1 MKNFC
6 MILVILATA
15 NLCATDNS
23 AAKNIQNIEQESP
36 FADPF
41 YHKICDILETL
52 KQKKIV
58 RENGLSENDKKRML
72 EAMLKSLRSDL
83 RYIPAGGKDYI
94 SECAQSSSQ
103 ASIYPPVLLQKGN
116 IVYLRIDCLSD
127 DAVAKLVNNYEK
139 TLTATTPPEGVI
151 LDLRNCG
158 SFEIQNAGKIA
169 SVFFDSAAMEIQ
181 KKIVKSLPTC
191 AILFGEKTVGTPEV
205 VVWLAEKAKNVITIG
220 TPSAGMPFK
229 PEIIKLKDGSSMLIP
244 QIPDAY
250 KNMPDGPV
258 KPVIDA
264 PVNQATTPISLS
276 EDSCIMKASDLLISI
291 KMFNKRK
298 R

>member
-1 MKNFC
+1 MKTIC

-15 NLCATDNS
+15 NLH
-23 AAKNIQNIEQESP
+23 AANNNAAQTIQSIEQETP
-36 FADPF
+36 ITNPF

-52 KQKKIV
+52 KQKNIV
-58 RENGLSENDKKRML
+58 RGNGLSDNDKDRMI

-83 RYIPAGGKDYI
+83 RYIPAAGKDYI
-94 SECAQSSSQ
+94 SECAKSSLQ

-116 IVYLRIDCLSD
+116 IIYLRIDCLSN
-127 DAVAKLVNNYEK
+127 DAVTKLVNDYEK
-139 TLTATTPPEGVI
+139 TLTAANPPEGVI
-151 LDLRNCG
+151 LDLRNCS
-158 SFEIQNAGKIA
+158 SFEIQNADKIE

-191 AILFGEKTVGTPEV
+191 AILFGDKTVGTPEV
-205 VVWLAEKAKNVITIG
+205 IIWLAEKAKNVITIG

-244 QIPDAY
+244 QIPGAY

-264 PVNQATTPISLS
+264 PANQATTPIALS
-276 EDSCIMKASDLLISI
+276 EDPCVMKASDLLISI